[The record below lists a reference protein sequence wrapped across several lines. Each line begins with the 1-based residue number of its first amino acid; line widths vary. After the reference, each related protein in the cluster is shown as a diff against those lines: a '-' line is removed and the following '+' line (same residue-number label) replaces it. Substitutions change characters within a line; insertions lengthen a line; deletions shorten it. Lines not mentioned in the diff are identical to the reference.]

1 MELLPHASMLEWKTA
16 MTPMS
21 AIDRLTA
28 LDGALLTSGDATE
41 YSNIVGGLQYLSIT
55 CLDISYAG

>member
-1 MELLPHASMLEWKTA
+1 MLEWKTA

-28 LDGALLTSGDATE
+28 LDGAMLTSGDATE
-41 YSNIVGGLQYLSIT
+41 YRDIVGGLQYLAIT
-55 CLDISYAG
+55 CLDISLCC